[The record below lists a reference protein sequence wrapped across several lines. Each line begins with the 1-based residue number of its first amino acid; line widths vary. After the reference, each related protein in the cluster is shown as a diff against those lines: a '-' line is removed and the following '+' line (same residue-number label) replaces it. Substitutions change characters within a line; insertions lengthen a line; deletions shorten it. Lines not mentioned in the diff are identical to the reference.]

1 MNLKEILSIPYP
13 SENELLYI
21 LDKSSSVMSSLEE
34 LNILVDYCFTDKLW
48 SYFGALL
55 VQNIKENPA
64 SDEELF
70 LKIKASSMICI
81 EGWN

>member
-1 MNLKEILSIPYP
+1 MNLKEIISIPYP
-13 SENELLYI
+13 SENELRYI
-21 LDKSSSVMSSLEE
+21 LDKSSSLMSSLEE

-64 SDEELF
+64 CDEKLF
-70 LKIKASSMICI
+70 LKIKALIRGDI
-81 EGWN
+81 EGWI